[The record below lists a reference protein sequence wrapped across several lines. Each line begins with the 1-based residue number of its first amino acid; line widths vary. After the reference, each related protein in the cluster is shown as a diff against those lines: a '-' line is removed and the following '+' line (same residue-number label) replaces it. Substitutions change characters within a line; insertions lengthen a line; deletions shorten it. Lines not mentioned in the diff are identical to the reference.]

1 MTLVASPLVKRAA
14 IGMATL
20 GAALC
25 VAADAGAFE
34 RQHHLGI
41 EGGFGILKVGGKDTL
56 DLGAGPQL
64 HYAYGITDAFNFLVE
79 GGYFQVALEEASG
92 AKIPANRPTG
102 LTNLGVGIAYVL
114 DVVRWVPYGGVL
126 ADGYLFTGGNLE
138 SPRFAAGVALA
149 LGLDYQFSRNFAM
162 GFAFRQ
168 HFALSAI
175 TDYPSY
181 SQFFLRAEYV
191 WGW

>member
-1 MTLVASPLVKRAA
+1 MQSLGEYAVRSSVVVIAA
-14 IGMATL
+14 LGTML
-20 GAALC
+20 GASEAQ
-25 VAADAGAFE
+25 AFE
-34 RQHHLGI
+34 RQHHLGV
-41 EGGFGILKVGGKDTL
+41 EGGFGILKVADKDTL
-56 DLGAGPQL
+56 DLGAGPQV
-64 HYAYGITDAFNFLVE
+64 HYAYGNSDAFNFMVE
-79 GGYFQVALEEASG
+79 AGYMQVAIEEAAG
-92 AKIPANRPTG
+92 AKITPNRPTG
-102 LTNLGVGIAYVL
+102 VTNLGVGIAYVL

-126 ADGYLFTGGNLE
+126 ADGYVFTGGNLDK
-138 SPRFAAGVALA
+138 PRFAAGVALA
-149 LGLDYQFSRNFAM
+149 LGLDYQFSRNFAV

>member
-1 MTLVASPLVKRAA
+1 LALLAGGAVLASARPSH
-14 IGMATL
+14 
-20 GAALC
+20 
-25 VAADAGAFE
+25 AFE
-34 RQHHLGI
+34 RQHHLGV
-41 EGGFGILKVGGKDTL
+41 EGGFGILKVADKDTL
-56 DLGAGPQL
+56 DLGGGGQV
-64 HYAYGITDAFNFLVE
+64 HYAYGISDAFNFLVE

-92 AKIPANRPTG
+92 QKIPANRPTG
-102 LTNLGVGIAYVL
+102 VSNLGVGIAYVL

-138 SPRFAAGVALA
+138 KPRFAAGLALA
-149 LGLDYQFSRNFAM
+149 LGLDYQISRNFAV